1 MSDRFTDNIECGAA
15 LTRIARGDASALNV
29 IYDRLA
35 KKIFSLSFSI
45 LKEKCAA
52 EDAMQET
59 FLRLLR
65 FAGEYKKGESA
76 RAWIMAVARNA
87 AIDLLRKRRPTESDD
102 ALESVAVQSDFSE
115 AIEMNEILSAL
126 DDLDRDIVVLK
137 AVDGFRFKEI
147 GTIVGL
153 SPDAAQKR
161 YRRAIEKLK
170 PLLK

>member
-1 MSDRFTDNIECGAA
+1 M
-15 LTRIARGDASALNV
+15 
-29 IYDRLA
+29 
-35 KKIFSLSFSI
+35 
-45 LKEKCAA
+45 
-52 EDAMQET
+52 
-59 FLRLLR
+59 
-65 FAGEYKKGESA
+65 
-76 RAWIMAVARNA
+76 
-87 AIDLLRKRRPTESDD
+87 
-102 ALESVAVQSDFSE
+102 QSDFSG

>member
-1 MSDRFTDNIECGAA
+1 MADRFTDNIECGAA
-15 LTRIARGDASALNV
+15 LARIARGDAGALAV
-29 IYDRLA
+29 VYDRLA

-45 LKEKCAA
+45 LKERCSA

-59 FLRLLR
+59 FIKLLR
-65 FAGEYKKGESA
+65 CAGEYKKGESA
-76 RAWIMAVARNA
+76 RAWIMAIARNT

-115 AIEMNEILSAL
+115 AIEMNEILSVL
-126 DDLDRDIVVLK
+126 DGVDRDIVVLK
-137 AVDGFRFKEI
+137 AVEGFRFKEI
-147 GTIVGL
+147 ASIVGL